1 MCAKANLVSCAPA
14 CDEQTYGFLLS
25 IEIDGR
31 GTVMTCNKVDGV
43 FSWQGQA
50 SLGGYIGANFD
61 SLFSSVVSGAAGT
74 FMGTLTHDAGIGTD
88 LTIQPGQAVLASG
101 DITSLAQQP
110 PLWGSGGFT
119 VQERGSLSLTYVTA
133 EGEFTVLGGARGVA
147 SLTLQSSVMSGSVS
161 VTSGVLIVKDSTLS
175 GSIVSADTSASLSAC
190 TLGASVTLTTTSI
203 WPSTSSM
210 SLDNMAVP
218 SAVLTTAK
226 RLSGVGSTLR
236 LSAITVLELPNQVAL
251 TGTMTVDDDSG
262 PSAPKTIEP
271 PGWDTCDRPT
281 SVRRCLRPVCM
292 YGIRR
297 RELRRTPR
305 GLRDKR
311 GLRDLRRRRRRG
323 AWGVQ
328 RLRHGEWPRL
338 HHAAGRLATFRL
350 RLPGGRGADGR
361 RWRELDLERRRVP
374 RQRKLQHWLL
384 RGHGQRLRRQ
394 GHVRPA
400 VEPSRPRRW
409 LADLLCVNGSAQNRP
424 GPLPGLRFCA
434 LPVGVP

>member
-271 PGWDTCDRPT
+271 PGWGVTGPPVFVAVSGPCVCTVSDGGSCVGRPGG
-281 SVRRCLRPVCM
+281 
-292 YGIRR
+292 YGIS
-297 RELRRTPR
+297 EDCAIFVVGGGGVLGACSVFDMENGPDYITLPDGSQHSGSDCPAGAALTAGDGVSWTSNGGGYQGSVSCNTGYCGDTDNGCVAKGTC
-305 GLRDKR
+305 GLP
-311 GLRDLRRRRRRG
+311 
-323 AWGVQ
+323 W
-328 RLRHGEWPRL
+328 
-338 HHAAGRLATFRL
+338 
-350 RLPGGRGADGR
+350 
-361 RWRELDLERRRVP
+361 
-374 RQRKLQHWLL
+374 
-384 RGHGQRLRRQ
+384 
-394 GHVRPA
+394 
-400 VEPSRPRRW
+400 S
-409 LADLLCVNGSAQNRP
+409 LADLGGGWQICFA
-424 GPLPGLRFCA
+424 
-434 LPVGVP
+434 